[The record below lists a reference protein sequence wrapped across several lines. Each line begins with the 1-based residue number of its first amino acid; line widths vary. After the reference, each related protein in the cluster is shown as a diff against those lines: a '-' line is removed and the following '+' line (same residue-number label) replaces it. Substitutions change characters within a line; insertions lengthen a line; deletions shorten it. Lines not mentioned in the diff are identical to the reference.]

1 MTPGVP
7 PAPAPPAGPAG
18 ALGLPS
24 LSEQPDNANARLAST
39 PTRSQSDIDVLIT
52 TWASS
57 HPTHSHEV
65 TVFSQFGFVT
75 ATEPRAPEGLIFW
88 LRTTTWATR
97 RQPWLEFRSATTPLG
112 SALEDTAC
120 MNIFALTRDGS
131 LRAAGG

>member
-7 PAPAPPAGPAG
+7 PAPAPAPPAGPAG

-39 PTRSQSDIDVLIT
+39 PIRSQSDIDVLIT

-65 TVFSQFGFVT
+65 TVFSQFGFVI
-75 ATEPRAPEGLIFW
+75 ATESRPPRVLIF
-88 LRTTTWATR
+88 LPYNHDLSDGASSMAGI
-97 RQPWLEFRSATTPLG
+97 SAVHH
-112 SALEDTAC
+112 
-120 MNIFALTRDGS
+120 S
-131 LRAAGG
+131 LRPQGARYGIYEHFCPHWSQAPAGD